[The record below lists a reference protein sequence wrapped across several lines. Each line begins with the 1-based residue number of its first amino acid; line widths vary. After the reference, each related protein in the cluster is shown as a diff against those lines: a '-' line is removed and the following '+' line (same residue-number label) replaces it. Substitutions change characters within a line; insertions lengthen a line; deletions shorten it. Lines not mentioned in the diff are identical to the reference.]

1 MCSRESLSHP
11 KFDAVLGV
19 LVLDDGPHLQVVFE
33 GAGDVVGRLAGLD
46 AALDAGAHLLLA
58 ENADQRPPRRLKV
71 LVTLGEDLRKL
82 QSLTGMLE
90 ILVMG
95 SIFSTSPMET
105 SGIQRAQLTW
115 AHLVPVLVLFMAP
128 PLLGQSSQGGLMPS
142 VQVRQSQEPL
152 GMVVIP

>member
-1 MCSRESLSHP
+1 M
-11 KFDAVLGV
+11 
-19 LVLDDGPHLQVVFE
+19 
-33 GAGDVVGRLAGLD
+33 
-46 AALDAGAHLLLA
+46 
-58 ENADQRPPRRLKV
+58 
-71 LVTLGEDLRKL
+71 VTLEEDLRKL